1 MGAPVTG
8 VNPQML
14 VWARKRSG
22 HSVDQVADALRKTV
36 DVIKSWEA
44 GSTAPT
50 YPQLEDL
57 AYRVYKRPIALF
69 FFPEPPEEPDPE
81 HAFRTLPDSEL
92 EHLASDTRYKVRQAL
107 ALQESLREL
116 NRGVNPVERKI
127 FTDLQ
132 PGSALSAP
140 AMAKQVR
147 AYLGVD
153 ARTQTSEWTS
163 ADHALKSWRNAVE
176 EAGGVYVFK
185 NSFKQKDVSGFC
197 LYDDEFPL
205 IYLNNGTAKTR
216 QIFTIFHE
224 LAHILTRTSGVTK
237 RNDSY
242 IAQLTGHPKRIEVF
256 CNQFA
261 TEVLVPTEELRPLVL
276 GPRPDDE
283 QIGDIATKFK
293 VSREVVLRRFL
304 DLGLVSKAYYES
316 KVAQWKADYDDR
328 SAKEEGGGNY
338 YLTQASYLGVRYL
351 RLAFRRYYEGAIS
364 LDQLA
369 DYLNIR
375 VSSVPGLEQLAL
387 SGPERG

>member
-14 VWARKRSG
+14 VWARERSG

-44 GSTAPT
+44 GSAAPT
-50 YPQLEDL
+50 YPQLETL

-69 FFPEPPEEPDPE
+69 FFPEPPEEPDPK

-116 NRGVNPVERKI
+116 NRGVNPAERKI

-153 ARTQTSEWTS
+153 AHTQTSEWTS

-176 EAGGVYVFK
+176 EAGVYVFK

-216 QIFTIFHE
+216 QTFTIFHE

-242 IAQLTGHPKRIEVF
+242 IVQLTGHSKRIEVF

-261 TEVLVPTEELRPLVL
+261 AEVLLPTDELRQLVIDR
-276 GPRPDDE
+276 RPDDKL
-283 QIGDIATKFK
+283 IGDIATWFK
-293 VSREVVLRRFL
+293 VSREVVLRRLL
-304 DLGLVSKAYYES
+304 DLGLVSNAYYES
-316 KVAQWKADYDDR
+316 KVAQWKADYYDR
-328 SAKEEGGGNY
+328 HAKEEGGGNY
-338 YLTQASYLGVRYL
+338 YLTQASYLGARYL
-351 RLAFRRYYEGAIS
+351 RLAFRRYYEGSIS
-364 LDQLA
+364 LDHLA
-369 DYLNIR
+369 DCLNVR
-375 VSSVPGLEQLAL
+375 VSSIPGLEQLVL
-387 SGPERG
+387 SGPERS